1 LQGDEDYGNRVP
13 ARRVIPDSFKQDLL
27 NRVDIV
33 DVISARVPLKKS
45 GANWVGLCPFHG
57 EKTPS
62 FTVSQTKQ
70 FYHCFGCSAHG
81 NAIGFLMEY
90 SGLGYVEAVKELAE
104 GVGLKL
110 PELRPDER
118 KRTTSPDEPDLY
130 ELLARAARY
139 YREQLKASTRAIDY
153 LKGRGLAG
161 KTAARFGVGYAP
173 AGWQSLATVFTEY
186 GAKALVECG
195 LVIEN
200 EGKRYDRFRDRIV
213 FPILNQRGLVIGFG
227 GRVIEG
233 GDGAATGSPGSTAG
247 EGKGS
252 PGPAPG
258 EGKGS
263 PGPKYL
269 NSPETP
275 VFEKGRE
282 LYGLSQ
288 ARDAVRAANRVVV
301 VEGYMDTVM
310 LAQHG
315 VENAVAT
322 LGTATTP
329 AHVQKLLRQ
338 ADEVVFCF
346 DGDAAGRRAAWHA
359 LEVSLE
365 SLSDHKAIRFLFLPA
380 EHDPDSYV
388 RAFGR
393 EAFEREMAQAQPLS
407 AFLLSN
413 LSSRADL
420 LTLEG
425 RSRLIAEAK
434 PLVRRVAAPALRVQL
449 VRALAEAA
457 AMTPHEV
464 ARLLELRD
472 GTIGRTDRAAT
483 PRHDRAPVRTSE
495 VYLLRGLLV
504 APELASELA
513 VEQLND
519 DTPEAKVLRAV
530 HERLA
535 AGEALPKPLSTAFE
549 GTPFL
554 EYLQALEA
562 ELMRLGFD
570 TIEQVKP
577 EFDGAIQHLREREK
591 DKEISGMIA
600 RNERTGL
607 VDRFKEREALRQRGE
622 PIPLPAGAETP
633 SNDL

>member
-1 LQGDEDYGNRVP
+1 LQADEGYDNRVP

-118 KRTTSPDEPDLY
+118 KRTASPDEPDLY

-139 YREQLKASTRAIDY
+139 YREQLKGSPRAIEY

-161 KTAARFGVGYAP
+161 KTAARFGIGYAP
-173 AGWQSLATVFTEY
+173 AGWQNLATVFTEY
-186 GAKALVECG
+186 GAKALVACG

-213 FPILNQRGLVIGFG
+213 FPILNQRGLVVGFG

-233 GDGAATGSPGSTAG
+233 ENEPTTG

-252 PGPAPG
+252 A
-258 EGKGS
+258 
-263 PGPKYL
+263 GPKYL

-282 LYGLSQ
+282 LYGLPQ
-288 ARDAVRAANRVVV
+288 AREAVRAANRVVV

-315 VENAVAT
+315 VENVVAT

-338 ADEVVFCF
+338 AEEVVFCF

-388 RAFGR
+388 RAFGS
-393 EAFEREMAQAQPLS
+393 EAFAREIAQAQPLS
-407 AFLLSN
+407 AFLLST
-413 LSSRADL
+413 LASRADL

-434 PLVRRVAAPALRVQL
+434 PLVRRLAAPALRIQL

-457 AMTPHEV
+457 AMTPPEV

-472 GTIGRTDRAAT
+472 GTVGRTDRAPPA
-483 PRHDRAPVRTSE
+483 REERAAAVGSNETK
-495 VYLLRGLLV
+495 LLRALLGL
-504 APELASELA
+504 PELAAA
-513 VEQLND
+513 VPVEWL
-519 DTPEAKVLRAV
+519 PAKGAESAAIQSVI
-530 HERLA
+530 ERLVSA
-535 AGEALPKPLSTAFE
+535 AGQPAPRPVSSAFE
-549 GTPFL
+549 GTPFYGL
-554 EYLQALEA
+554 LTRLEA
-562 ELMRLGFD
+562 DLLEFKLEPDDLRA
-570 TIEQVKP
+570 
-577 EFDGAIQHLREREK
+577 EFDGALRNLEGERKSLEIKGMLAREEKTGLPERLRE
-591 DKEISGMIA
+591 GA
-600 RNERTGL
+600 
-607 VDRFKEREALRQRGE
+607 ALRQRGD
-622 PIPLPAGAETP
+622 PAPLPAGAETP
-633 SNDL
+633 SKGL

>member
-1 LQGDEDYGNRVP
+1 M
-13 ARRVIPDSFKQDLL
+13 IPDSFKQDLL

-104 GVGLKL
+104 GAGLKL

-118 KRTTSPDEPDLY
+118 KRAASPDEPDLY

-139 YREQLKASTRAIDY
+139 YREQLKTSMRAIDY

-161 KTAARFGVGYAP
+161 KTAARFGIGYAA
-173 AGWQSLATVFTEY
+173 AGWQNLATVFTDY

-233 GDGAATGSPGSTAG
+233 GDGPAT
-247 EGKGS
+247 
-252 PGPAPG
+252 G

-282 LYGLSQ
+282 LYGLPQ

-329 AHVQKLLRQ
+329 THVQKLLRQ
-338 ADEVVFCF
+338 AAEVVFCF

-365 SLSDHKAIRFLFLPA
+365 SLSDHKAVRFLFLPA

-393 EAFEREMAQAQPLS
+393 EAFERELVQAQPLS
-407 AFLLSN
+407 AFLLST
-413 LSSRADL
+413 LASRSDL

-434 PLVRRVAAPALRVQL
+434 PLVRRVAAPALRIQL

-457 AMTPHEV
+457 AMTPQEV

-472 GTIGRTDRAAT
+472 GTIGRTDRAPPA
-483 PRHDRAPVRTSE
+483 REERAAAVGSNE
-495 VYLLRGLLV
+495 AKLLRALLGL
-504 APELASELA
+504 PELAGA
-513 VEQLND
+513 VPVEWL
-519 DTPEAKVLRAV
+519 PAKSAESAAIRSVI
-530 HERLA
+530 ERLVS
-535 AGEALPKPLSTAFE
+535 STGHPAPRPVSSAFE
-549 GTPFL
+549 GAPFYGL
-554 EYLQALEA
+554 LTRLEA
-562 ELMRLGFD
+562 DLLEFKLEIDDLRA
-570 TIEQVKP
+570 
-577 EFDGAIQHLREREK
+577 EFDGAIRNLERERKVLEINGMLAREEKAGLPERLRE
-591 DKEISGMIA
+591 GA
-600 RNERTGL
+600 
-607 VDRFKEREALRQRGE
+607 ALRQRGE
-622 PIPLPAGAETP
+622 PAPLPAGTETP
-633 SNDL
+633 SKGL

>member
-1 LQGDEDYGNRVP
+1 LQGGESYGNRVP
-13 ARRVIPDSFKQDLL
+13 ERRVIPESFKQDLL

-70 FYHCFGCSAHG
+70 FYHCFGCGAHG

-90 SGLGYVEAVKELAE
+90 SGLGYVEAVRELAE
-104 GVGLKL
+104 SVGLKL
-110 PELRPDER
+110 PEFRPDER
-118 KRTTSPDEPDLY
+118 RRTAAPDEPDLY

-139 YREQLKASTRAIDY
+139 YRDGLKASPRAIDY
-153 LKGRGLAG
+153 LKGRGLTG
-161 KTAARFGVGYAP
+161 KTAARFGIGYAP
-173 AGWQSLATVFTEY
+173 AGWQNLAAVFTDY

-213 FPILNQRGLVIGFG
+213 FPILNQRGLVVGFG
-227 GRVIEG
+227 GRVIQGE
-233 GDGAATGSPGSTAG
+233 DAG
-247 EGKGS
+247 EGTGS
-252 PGPAPG
+252 SSG

-282 LYGLSQ
+282 LYGLPQ
-288 ARDAVRAANRVVV
+288 AREAVRAANRVVV
-301 VEGYMDTVM
+301 VEGYMDVVM

-338 ADEVVFCF
+338 ADEVAFCF

-365 SLSDHKAIRFLFLPA
+365 SLSDRKAIRFLFLPP

-393 EAFEREMAQAQPLS
+393 EAFEREIAQSQPLS
-407 AFLLSN
+407 AFLLST
-413 LSSRADL
+413 LASRADL

-425 RSRLIAEAK
+425 RSRLIAESK
-434 PLVRRVAAPALRVQL
+434 PLVRRLAAPALRVQL
-449 VRALAEAA
+449 VRALAESA
-457 AMTPHEV
+457 AMTPAEV

-472 GTIGRTDRAAT
+472 GTIGRADRTPPARDDRGAA
-483 PRHDRAPVRTSE
+483 VRSNE
-495 VYLLRGLLV
+495 AKLLRALL
-504 APELASELA
+504 ALPELAAAVPVELLPPSSA
-513 VEQLND
+513 
-519 DTPEAKVLRAV
+519 EATALRAV
-530 HERLA
+530 IERLVSA
-535 AGEALPKPLSTAFE
+535 EARPFPRPVSSGFE
-549 GTPFL
+549 GAPFYGLLTRL
-554 EYLQALEA
+554 EADLLEFKLEPEDLQA
-562 ELMRLGFD
+562 
-570 TIEQVKP
+570 
-577 EFDGAIQHLREREK
+577 EFGGAV
-591 DKEISGMIA
+591 
-600 RNERTGL
+600 RNW
-607 VDRFKEREALRQRGE
+607 EREAKSREIKEMLARKEKVGLAERLREGAALRQ
-622 PIPLPAGAETP
+622 PGASPSLLANGETP
-633 SNDL
+633 SNGL